1 MNENIELI
9 AKLKKINTIVTDV
22 DGVLTNGS
30 IGIFDNNNNES
41 FLSFSIYDGI
51 GLELGLKANL
61 KFFIISGRNAQSI
74 KTRFEKF
81 EIKEIHIGIK
91 NKKKKLE
98 EIIKSH
104 KLKANEILYIGDDIN
119 DISCM
124 KMVGVAVAP
133 INATKET
140 KAHANFITK
149 TKGGEGALREVIE
162 LVLQHQEKLHKII
175 ENYLNE

>member
-22 DGVLTNGS
+22 DGVLTDGS
-30 IGIFDNNNNES
+30 IGIFDNNNES
-41 FLSFSIYDGI
+41 FLSFCIYDGI
-51 GLELGLKANL
+51 GIELGIKGDL
-61 KFFIISGRNAQSI
+61 KFFIISGRNAKSI

-81 EIKEIHIGIK
+81 GIKEIHIGIQ

-98 EIIKSH
+98 EIIKSY
-104 KLKANEILYIGDDIN
+104 KLKTNEILYIGDDIN
-119 DISCM
+119 DIPCM
-124 KMVGVAVAP
+124 KAVGVAVAS

-149 TKGGEGALREVIE
+149 SKGGEGVLREVIE

-175 ENYLNE
+175 ENYFNE

>member
-9 AKLKKINTIVTDV
+9 TKLKKISTIITDV

-30 IGIFDNNNNES
+30 IGALDNSNET

-51 GLELGLKANL
+51 GIELGIKGNL
-61 KFFIISGRNAQSI
+61 NFFIISGRNAKSI

-81 EIKEIHIGIK
+81 GIKEIHIGIK

-98 EIIKSH
+98 EIINSY
-104 KLKANEILYIGDDIN
+104 KLKSSEILYIGDDIN
-119 DISCM
+119 DIPCM
-124 KMVGVAVAP
+124 KMVGIAVSP

-140 KAHANFITK
+140 KSHANFITK
-149 TKGGEGALREVIE
+149 SKGGEGVLREVTE

-175 ENYLNE
+175 EDYLNE